1 MYDSLMKILSHLNQD
16 RQKVIKDLSRFR
28 AKQLCDRYDNHT
40 EEFEEVAYCY
50 ELSKFVRMSIYK
62 EVMFGVANIQD
73 FMAIHEIKTY
83 FTEKLD
89 FLLNTYIDVRSA
101 GNGSLQ
107 KPLHEV
113 VT

>member
-1 MYDSLMKILSHLNQD
+1 MYDDLMKILSHLDKD
-16 RQKVIKDLSRFR
+16 RQKVITDLSRIR
-28 AKQLCDRYDNHT
+28 AKQFCDRYDNHT
-40 EEFEEVAYCY
+40 KEFEEVAYCY
-50 ELSKFVRMSIYK
+50 ELSKFVRTSIYK
-62 EVMFGVANIQD
+62 EVMFGVADIQD

-101 GNGSLQ
+101 GNDSLQ
-107 KPLHEV
+107 KPPHEV

>member
-1 MYDSLMKILSHLNQD
+1 MYDDLMKILSHLNQD

-83 FTEKLD
+83 FTEKFD

-113 VT
+113 VA

>member
-1 MYDSLMKILSHLNQD
+1 MYDNLMKILSHLNQD
-16 RQKVIKDLSRFR
+16 RQKVIKNLSRFR

-62 EVMFGVANIQD
+62 EVMFGVADIQD
-73 FMAIHEIKTY
+73 FMAIHEIKKY

-89 FLLNTYIDVRSA
+89 FLLNTYIDNRSA